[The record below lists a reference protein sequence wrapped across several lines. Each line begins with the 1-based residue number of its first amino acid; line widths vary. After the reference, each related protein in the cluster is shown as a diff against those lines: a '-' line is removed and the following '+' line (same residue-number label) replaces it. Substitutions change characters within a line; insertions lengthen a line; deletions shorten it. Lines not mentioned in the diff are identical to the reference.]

1 MRAFAVVAWYT
12 EENGSKCRCCALGPG
27 RREMSQF
34 SRQMLPEI
42 PSVHMGLEIV
52 CILFCFFV
60 LCICFAV
67 AKLMYKI

>member
-12 EENGSKCRCCALGPG
+12 ENGRKCRCCALGPG
-27 RREMSQF
+27 RMEMSQF
-34 SRQMLPEI
+34 SRQTLPEI

-52 CILFCFFV
+52 CIFFCFSV
-60 LCICFAV
+60 LCICFTV